1 MKIFPLGDQAIIIEF
16 GQEIHPHIHQQI
28 KNFEKVVEQY
38 PFHGLIETVLS
49 YTTLTIFYDPL
60 ILSYQEMCEKVIQLY
75 EKIEDS
81 DLPSSRVIDIPVC
94 YGGEYGPD
102 LEFVAEHNNLSTEKV
117 IQIHSKREYLVYMIG
132 FAPGF
137 PYLGGMSEQ
146 IAAPRHANPRMKVP
160 AGSVGIAGKQT
171 GVYSLSTPGGWQ
183 IIGRTPYP
191 LFRPQEMPPSLL
203 QAGDRVRFVPISADE
218 YLQLKQK
225 EELL

>member
-16 GQEIHPHIHQQI
+16 GHEIHPHIHQQV
-28 KNFEKVVEQY
+28 KNFEKVVEQN
-38 PFHGLIETVLS
+38 PFHGFIEMVLS
-49 YTTLTIFYDPL
+49 YTTFTIFYDPL
-60 ILSYQEMCEKVIQLY
+60 ILSYQEICEKVMQLY
-75 EKIEDS
+75 EKMENS
-81 DLPSSRVIDIPVC
+81 DVPTSRIIDIPVC
-94 YGGEYGPD
+94 YGGEYGLD
-102 LEFVAEHNNLSTEKV
+102 LEFVARHNGLSIEEVIRIHTE
-117 IQIHSKREYLVYMIG
+117 REYLVYMIG

-137 PYLGGMSEQ
+137 PYLGGMSER

-160 AGSVGIAGKQT
+160 AGSVGIASKQT
-171 GVYSLSTPGGWQ
+171 GIYPLATPGGWQ

-191 LFRPQEMPPSLL
+191 LFRPQKVPPSLL